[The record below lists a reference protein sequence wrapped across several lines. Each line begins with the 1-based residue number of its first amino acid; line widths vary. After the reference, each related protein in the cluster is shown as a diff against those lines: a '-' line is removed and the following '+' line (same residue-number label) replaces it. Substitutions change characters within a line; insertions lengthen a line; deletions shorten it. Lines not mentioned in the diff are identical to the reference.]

1 MSPSHTIV
9 KNDNLDPSS
18 PPKINIHVDLPK
30 ESNSSVELP
39 TRPLKI
45 VDPPQDKIDTFV
57 N

>member
-1 MSPSHTIV
+1 V
-9 KNDNLDPSS
+9 KSDILDPSS

-39 TRPLKI
+39 IGPLDI
-45 VDPPQDKIDTFV
+45 IDPPKNKIDTFV